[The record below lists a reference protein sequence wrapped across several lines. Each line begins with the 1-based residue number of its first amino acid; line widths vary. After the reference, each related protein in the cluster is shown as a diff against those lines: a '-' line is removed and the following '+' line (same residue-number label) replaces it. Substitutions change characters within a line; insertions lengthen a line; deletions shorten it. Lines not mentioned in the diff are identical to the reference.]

1 MDFLRRHMFYIGC
14 GLAGVGGIVISLL
27 GLRAMPSVMAGMEE
41 AKTVYGQLQSL
52 ESQPVNERRVELEE
66 RRIEV
71 TLDDC
76 SKVIAKAKELY
87 NTELLVPA
95 ALPEGGDHARRQFRK
110 VYEQA
115 MDRLF
120 ASLGSGLPANDAE
133 IRIMKQ
139 RIADAEAAAEELGGE
154 RPPTGAPLTPSG
166 VLTPAGAW
174 HDAAARAH
182 MAAAQRIYCYA
193 IPLRLARPPRIV
205 ASLDYDY
212 AMRDTGSVDAP
223 FPEDVWRAQ
232 VGYWVQ
238 KDVVEAIVALNEEAA
253 EEAKRSGEDLWVGIM
268 PVKDVI
274 SIRMS
279 EYILESDE
287 EAVGGPPGGEN
298 ESLPCGNGNT
308 VFTRSV
314 TSPDG
319 SYEVVQYSLKLV
331 MDQRD
336 IPGVINRLSRNSF
349 DTLLRVAYASVPPNR
364 EMQGKIYGSEPV
376 VSVVL
381 DFERVMLG
389 EVFRPLMPEAVCE
402 YLEIDCA
409 AFKGEKQQEEED

>member
-1 MDFLRRHMFYIGC
+1 MDFLRRHMFYIVC
-14 GLAGVGGIVISLL
+14 GLASVGGIVISLF
-27 GLRAMPSVMAGMEE
+27 GLRAMPRVMAGMEE

-52 ESQPVNERRVELEE
+52 ESQPVNERSVELEE
-66 RRIEV
+66 RRIEMV
-71 TLDDC
+71 LDDC
-76 SKVIAKAKELY
+76 SKVIANAKELY

-95 ALPEGGDHARRQFRK
+95 AFPEGGDHARRQFRTE
-110 VYEQA
+110 YERA

-133 IRIMKQ
+133 IKIMKQ
-139 RIADAEAAAEELGGE
+139 RIADAEASAAELGGE
-154 RPPTGAPLTPSG
+154 RPPAGPPRTPSG

-193 IPLRLARPPRIV
+193 IPLRIARPPRIV

-212 AMRDTGSVDAP
+212 AMKDTGSVDAP
-223 FPEDVWRAQ
+223 YPEDAWRAQ

-238 KDVVEAIVALNEEAA
+238 KDVVEAIAALNQEAA
-253 EEAKRSGEDLWVGIM
+253 EEAKRRGEDLWVGIM

-274 SIRMS
+274 SMRVS

-287 EAVGGPPGGEN
+287 EAVGGAAGGED
-298 ESLPCGNGNT
+298 EALPCGNANT
-308 VFTRSV
+308 VFTRSA
-314 TSPDG
+314 TLPDG
-319 SYEVVQYSLKLV
+319 SYEVVQYSVKLV

-336 IPGVINRLSRNSF
+336 IPGLINRLSRNGF
-349 DTLLRVAYASVPPNR
+349 DTLLRVAYAAVPPNR
-364 EMQGKIYGSEPV
+364 EMQGKIYGSEPI

-389 EVFRPLMPEAVCE
+389 EVFRPLMPAAVCE

-409 AFKGEKQQEEED
+409 SYKGEEEEEED